1 MTTQTRTP
9 IQTES
14 LAGTRWAIDP
24 AHTSVEFAVKHMKI
38 ATVKGRFA
46 ELTATLAVEADDLA
60 TATVVVDIDAASL
73 DTRSEQRDEHL
84 RSADFFDVANHPRLT
99 FRSRSVTARGDGEY
113 RIVGDLT
120 IRGVTRELVLDAE
133 FQGSGQ
139 DPWGGTRLGFTAA
152 GRVDRRDFGLTWN
165 AALEAGGFLVGDE
178 VRLAIDAQF
187 VRQ

>member
-1 MTTQTRTP
+1 MATQTQTP
-9 IQTES
+9 TRPES
-14 LAGTRWAIDP
+14 LAGTRWEIDP

-46 ELTATLAVEADDLA
+46 ELSATLAVGSDDLA
-60 TATVVVDIDAASL
+60 SATVAVDIDAASI
-73 DTRSEQRDEHL
+73 DTRSAQRDEHL

-99 FRSRSVTARGDGEY
+99 FRSRSVAAKGDGEY

-133 FQGSGQ
+133 FQGSGR

-152 GRVDRRDFGLTWN
+152 GRVDRREFGLTWN
-165 AALEAGGFLVGDE
+165 AALEAGGFLVGDD
-178 VRLAIDAQF
+178 VRLTIDAQF
-187 VRQ
+187 VGQ